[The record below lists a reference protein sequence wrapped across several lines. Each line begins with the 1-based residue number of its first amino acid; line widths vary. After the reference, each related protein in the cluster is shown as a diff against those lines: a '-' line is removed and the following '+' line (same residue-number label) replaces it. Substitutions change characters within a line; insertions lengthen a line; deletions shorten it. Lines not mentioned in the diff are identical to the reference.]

1 MIQVSSRIYNWDN
14 FFEMS
19 KTINPLGGFVTVLSE
34 LQRDDILAGRKR
46 AIGALRHVGRISPY
60 YIVQTICYNNDVCL
74 EISRK
79 NLLKYIGGN
88 GGRRYAAG

>member
-19 KTINPLGGFVTVLSE
+19 KTINPLGGFDTVLSE

-46 AIGALRHVGRISPY
+46 AIGALRHVGMMLYRQYVI
-60 YIVQTICYNNDVCL
+60 IMMFVWRC
-74 EISRK
+74 SRCCQ
-79 NLLKYIGGN
+79 GN
-88 GGRRYAAG
+88 ETEKKTFPDNG